1 MMKRT
6 FKAEAQPD
14 GQGGASP
21 LIFNKS
27 NMGFSPADTMATVQ
41 VSATGLDGGEYNVRF
56 LPVNGFDFV
65 DFELG
70 VAQTSACL
78 MSQGFLIDAVR
89 IDFSN
94 LGQAAAPQVA
104 VTFISRSF

>member
-1 MMKRT
+1 
-6 FKAEAQPD
+6 
-14 GQGGASP
+14 
-21 LIFNKS
+21 
-27 NMGFSPADTMATVQ
+27 
-41 VSATGLDGGEYNVRF
+41 
-56 LPVNGFDFV
+56 VNGFDFV